1 MAILLTHVDRL
12 RGSIDNDT
20 THVFRSS
27 EVQGKVAEVAQMF
40 SVSEGDVLPM
50 VNYVKEQKPTLEKD
64 VLALFNILHI
74 MGMAND
80 YVKHIIPMEKPLV
93 GSN

>member
-1 MAILLTHVDRL
+1 MAILLTHVDRV
-12 RGSIDNDT
+12 RGSIDKDT

-27 EVQGKVAEVAQMF
+27 EVQEKVAEIALMF

-50 VNYVKEQKPTLEKD
+50 VNYSKEQKPTLEKD
-64 VLALFNILHI
+64 ILALFNMLHI
-74 MGMAND
+74 MRMAND
-80 YVKHIIPMEKPLV
+80 YVKHIIPMEKPVV